1 MRHLPEKLIY
11 GYGRQTDFSVMGVK
25 VDVANFFGH
34 SISIDETMHSGCD
47 HRPKIKKVITTKMYE
62 K

>member
-25 VDVANFFGH
+25 VDVVNFFGH

-47 HRPKIKKVITTKMYE
+47 HSPKIKKVITTKMYE